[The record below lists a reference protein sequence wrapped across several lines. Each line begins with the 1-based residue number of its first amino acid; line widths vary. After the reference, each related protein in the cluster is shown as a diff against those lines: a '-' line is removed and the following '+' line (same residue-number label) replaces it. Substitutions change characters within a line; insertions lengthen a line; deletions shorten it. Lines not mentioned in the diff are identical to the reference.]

1 MDINNKNVFF
11 LLEMNNSKD
20 FQTDDY
26 KEIVKKLIS
35 PDFYS
40 LSKEERKAKIK
51 QLAQINALF
60 QNKRNEKL
68 GYPER
73 IEVRDK
79 YKKGDDVSNSIY
91 TSDEKAYI
99 LSLASTNII
108 MLFERLDS
116 HILTKGIMPKTYE
129 KEYCVVNSHAKDL
142 LKNYLNR
149 QLDDLER

>member
-11 LLEMNNSKD
+11 PLEMNNSKD

-40 LSKEERKAKIK
+40 LPKEERKTKIK

-79 YKKGDDVSNSIY
+79 YNKGDDVSNSIY
-91 TSDEKAYI
+91 TCDEKAYI
-99 LSLASTNII
+99 LSLASTNVI

-116 HILTKGIMPKTYE
+116 HILAKGIMPKAYE
-129 KEYCVVNSHAKDL
+129 KEYCVVNTHAKDL